1 MRKALPEHQEVLVQL
16 MAEVYDEA
24 GYTLNRRH
32 AGEAFAAI
40 LADRRLGYVWLIQ
53 DGARSVGYLVMTLVF
68 SIEYGGLNAFVDDL
82 YVQAPYRNR
91 GLAKKALAEMRRFC
105 VLRGIRAMSV
115 EVGRE
120 NLQAQGVYRR
130 TGFVATDRQLLS
142 LRLADP
148 THIG

>member
-1 MRKALPEHQEVLVQL
+1 
-16 MAEVYDEA
+16 MAEFYAEA

-32 AGEAFAAI
+32 AKAAFAAI

-53 DGARSVGYLVMTLVF
+53 ADSKSVGYLVMTLVY
-68 SIEYGGLNAFVDDL
+68 SMESGGFNAFVDDL

-91 GLAKKALAEMRRFC
+91 GLGKKALAEMRRFC
-105 VLRGIRAMSV
+105 NTREIRAMSV
-115 EVGRE
+115 EVGRD

-130 TGFVATDRQLLS
+130 TGFVATDRQLLT

-148 THIG
+148 THII